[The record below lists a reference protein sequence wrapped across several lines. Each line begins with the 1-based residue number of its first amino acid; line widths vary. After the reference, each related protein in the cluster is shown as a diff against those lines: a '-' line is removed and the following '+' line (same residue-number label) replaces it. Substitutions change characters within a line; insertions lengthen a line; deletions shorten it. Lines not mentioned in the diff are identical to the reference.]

1 MRVLLLVCVT
11 VATPAAV
18 LAQPI
23 PVPSDS
29 KAEYTALQVTPKPN
43 GLVEILSQ
51 RVGPSGISFA
61 MREVN
66 CRTNRARYIGEGD
79 TRAEAMRRKNP
90 PWEMG
95 PLFEGSISWHVSQ
108 FACQRAAGVR

>member
-1 MRVLLLVCVT
+1 MRVLLFAGLI
-11 VATPAAV
+11 VAAPDAV

-23 PVPSDS
+23 AVPSDS
-29 KAEYTALQVTPKPN
+29 RAEYTVLQVTPKPN

-51 RVGPSGISFA
+51 RVGPSGTSFA

-66 CRTNRARYIGEGD
+66 CRTNQARYIGEGD

-90 PWEMG
+90 PWKMG